1 MTLLFTLGMCASA
14 SAQGIAALWNLCPK
28 GKDVT
33 IGSHIVAEMIV
44 ISDCDSPNMSP
55 SVNISVGT
63 LETRLNRR
71 TVYVSTPDGKI
82 GLKLLFDRPGE
93 NALHRGDVVEIDFYG
108 CKASHTRKA
117 GRGARVDLV
126 YSGNRNLADCLVGT
140 SRKDSYQ

>member
-44 ISDCDSPNMSP
+44 ISDCDRPNMSP

-108 CKASHTRKA
+108 CKASRSVTPDAFTISGIRAADKA
-117 GRGARVDLV
+117 LESSVCGLYRQLRSA
-126 YSGNRNLADCLVGT
+126 
-140 SRKDSYQ
+140 